1 MRLLIVEDDLAIA
14 EPLLAGL
21 RHHGFDGVHVSC
33 GADAVRSITD
43 DAFDVVLLDLGLPD
57 MDGLDVCREI
67 RKLSSVPVIMVTA
80 RDEEIDR
87 IVGLELGADDYVS
100 KPFGIRE
107 LIARIRAVRRRF
119 DSAAELSNS
128 SANADSNTG
137 PNTDSPSA
145 RSSTDVSGKAMQ
157 SLDRPRGTTSTNVPG
172 ADPAHPLI
180 SPMPGISPGR
190 VGPLATGAG
199 PAKGSGSDSP
209 ASTASTSSLHSNSR
223 HPDSRQTGSEQ
234 ATSVQADKPTKS
246 VANSTLTIGKLVV
259 DHRTHRVHLD
269 GVEIALTPKEF
280 GLLVVLGADP
290 GAVVPRM
297 SIIEQV
303 WDEHW
308 YGPTKTLDV
317 HVAQLRQKLGN
328 PGWIETVRGV
338 GYRLADPALNEAAP
352 DHE

>member
-1 MRLLIVEDDLAIA
+1 MTCHNYAVRLLIVEDDLAIA

-21 RHHGFDGVHVSC
+21 RHHGFDGTHVTR
-33 GADAVRSITD
+33 GVDAVASITND
-43 DAFDVVLLDLGLPD
+43 TFDVVLLDLGLPD

-67 RKLSSVPVIMVTA
+67 RKLSSVPIIMVTA

-119 DSAAELSNS
+119 DSAADL
-128 SANADSNTG
+128 ANPPSTAG
-137 PNTDSPSA
+137 GDSPVVDSERPTNA
-145 RSSTDVSGKAMQ
+145 
-157 SLDRPRGTTSTNVPG
+157 LDQIQ
-172 ADPAHPLI
+172 PAKEALA
-180 SPMPGISPGR
+180 MPGISSGIRSTKSTDPAFPYPR
-190 VGPLATGAG
+190 VGSIEFGN
-199 PAKGSGSDSP
+199 
-209 ASTASTSSLHSNSR
+209 SSN
-223 HPDSRQTGSEQ
+223 EI
-234 ATSVQADKPTKS
+234 ATKS
-246 VANSTLTIGKLVV
+246 AKFGAAATLTLGALVL
-259 DHRTHRVHLD
+259 DHRTHRVHVD

-317 HVAQLRQKLGN
+317 HIAQLRQKLGN

-338 GYRLADPALNEAAP
+338 GYRLADPALGELP
-352 DHE
+352 RELE

>member
-21 RHHGFDGVHVSC
+21 RHHGFDGMHVAS
-33 GADAVRSITD
+33 GGDAIAAITNE
-43 DAFDVVLLDLGLPD
+43 AFDVVLLDLGLPD

-119 DSAAELSNS
+119 DSAAELSS
-128 SANADSNTG
+128 TPSANESE
-137 PNTDSPSA
+137 TDAAS
-145 RSSTDVSGKAMQ
+145 M
-157 SLDRPRGTTSTNVPG
+157 GTTIRKPSSDQSVDQINS
-172 ADPAHPLI
+172 HPKNQI
-180 SPMPGISPGR
+180 DASSP
-190 VGPLATGAG
+190 
-199 PAKGSGSDSP
+199 GSGSIENNKKTNTN
-209 ASTASTSSLHSNSR
+209 A
-223 HPDSRQTGSEQ
+223 
-234 ATSVQADKPTKS
+234 
-246 VANSTLTIGKLVV
+246 TLTIGKLVV
-259 DHRTHRVHLD
+259 DHRTHRVHVD
-269 GVEIALTPKEF
+269 GVEVALTPKEF

-338 GYRLADPALNEAAP
+338 GYRLADPALSEATK
-352 DHE
+352 DLE

>member
-21 RHHGFDGVHVSC
+21 RHHGFDGIHVSC
-33 GADAVRSITD
+33 GADAIASIVN

-119 DSAAELSNS
+119 DSATELNS
-128 SANADSNTG
+128 PSITNDLDRDASSDG
-137 PNTDSPSA
+137 SPSA
-145 RSSTDVSGKAMQ
+145 VQSGTGQVADKVLDQPKA
-157 SLDRPRGTTSTNVPG
+157 SVSTNVPRS
-172 ADPAHPLI
+172 APAQSLVD
-180 SPMPGISPGR
+180 PMPGISA
-190 VGPLATGAG
+190 GPAGPATGADG
-199 PAKGSGSDSP
+199 SEKILGKAPTDSGLHGSGLANKATKP
-209 ASTASTSSLHSNSR
+209 GTNS
-223 HPDSRQTGSEQ
+223 
-234 ATSVQADKPTKS
+234 V
-246 VANSTLTIGKLVV
+246 LTIGKLVV

-352 DHE
+352 DPE

>member
-21 RHHGFDGVHVSC
+21 RHHGFDGIHVTS
-33 GADAVRSITD
+33 GTDAIAAIAIDT
-43 DAFDVVLLDLGLPD
+43 FDLVLLDLGLPD
-57 MDGLDVCREI
+57 IDGLDVCREI
-67 RKLSSVPVIMVTA
+67 RKRSSVPVIMVTA
-80 RDEEIDR
+80 RAEEVDR

-119 DSAAELSNS
+119 DAATELANPTGRDQNQTGGSVASIGASHALKTGDHSAT
-128 SANADSNTG
+128 TG
-137 PNTDSPSA
+137 AP
-145 RSSTDVSGKAMQ
+145 SSTSRSPLGTGGVEPSPALTDATVKA
-157 SLDRPRGTTSTNVPG
+157 GV
-172 ADPAHPLI
+172 
-180 SPMPGISPGR
+180 
-190 VGPLATGAG
+190 LATLTLGA
-199 PAKGSGSDSP
+199 
-209 ASTASTSSLHSNSR
+209 
-223 HPDSRQTGSEQ
+223 
-234 ATSVQADKPTKS
+234 
-246 VANSTLTIGKLVV
+246 LTV
-259 DHRTHRVHLD
+259 DHRTHRVHVD
-269 GVEIALTPKEF
+269 GTEIALTPKEF

-338 GYRLADPALNEAAP
+338 GFRLADPAQGEATDDSPRHEPTANEPATREPATTDP
-352 DHE
+352 TGEPE

>member
-21 RHHGFDGVHVSC
+21 RHHGFDGVHVAC
-33 GADAVRSITD
+33 GLDAIVAITNE
-43 DAFDVVLLDLGLPD
+43 AFDLVLLDLGLPD

-119 DSAAELSNS
+119 DSVAELSVTNS
-128 SANADSNTG
+128 AA
-137 PNTDSPSA
+137 TD
-145 RSSTDVSGKAMQ
+145 R
-157 SLDRPRGTTSTNVPG
+157 N
-172 ADPAHPLI
+172 DPAQQPVQNNAAPNPIQAPAMMVL
-180 SPMPGISPGR
+180 MPGIDDASASSQTRNSIQP
-190 VGPLATGAG
+190 ATNDSFVSSNPATNRDTATTMIIGA
-199 PAKGSGSDSP
+199 
-209 ASTASTSSLHSNSR
+209 
-223 HPDSRQTGSEQ
+223 
-234 ATSVQADKPTKS
+234 
-246 VANSTLTIGKLVV
+246 LTV
-259 DHRTHRVHLD
+259 DHRTHRVHLN
-269 GVEIALTPKEF
+269 GQEIALTPKEF
-280 GLLVVLGADP
+280 GLLVVLGVDP

-338 GYRLADPALNEAAP
+338 GYRLADPAVSQAEVELE
-352 DHE
+352 